1 IILSDISMNQV
12 KRQLNE
18 HMSSDEKTKKLR
30 NLKFDKN
37 GTEITCI
44 EHLSNEIF
52 YEIFDY
58 LDGCD
63 IFDTFSNLN
72 IRFKCLIL
80 YSSLPIKI
88 HRSISSNQITE
99 YHYQKLIIPYR
110 HRIISFH
117 INDKSYMSFSFS
129 LHMIDESFSRLESL
143 VLYKIQYD
151 ILIYFLP
158 NLITLPR
165 LFSLKIGL
173 NDGLRNFSKL
183 YGLVFRC

>member
-1 IILSDISMNQV
+1 
-12 KRQLNE
+12 
-18 HMSSDEKTKKLR
+18 MSSDEKTKKLR

-37 GTEITCI
+37 GTKITCI

-183 YGLVFRC
+183 MV